1 MYCHHVRTAKTLGR
15 RDRRSLSAVVKQE
28 VRRAYRR
35 LVASEK
41 TLFAGSLTKPKPV
54 LEAAFRRAH
63 LTPAFLK
70 ALPGKNPTLL
80 LAALLNARSHHA
92 RQGQGGRIC
101 FHVGTFAASIEGS

>member
-1 MYCHHVRTAKTLGR
+1 MIRP
-15 RDRRSLSAVVKQE
+15 
-28 VRRAYRR
+28 

-70 ALPGKNPTLL
+70 ALPGRNPLDEER
-80 LAALLNARSHHA
+80 ASALVKEITRNRKF
-92 RQGQGGRIC
+92 G
-101 FHVGTFAASIEGS
+101 